1 MKKQNLLLYGVLAGI
16 LGLGSMGTFK
26 AGSGHIETVKEN
38 TTLVKTN
45 TTLKQENQKLTTE
58 NTQLKVTAD
67 SLIVA
72 GDSLKETVSTLENKV
87 DNYGTKIQTVKYTPK
102 DNDNTF
108 VREYKVS
115 VPIPE
120 VSDSTN

>member
-26 AGSGHIETVKEN
+26 AGSGHVETVKEN
-38 TTLVKTN
+38 NTLVKTN
-45 TTLKQENQKLTTE
+45 TSLKQENQKLTTE

-67 SLIVA
+67 SLTVE
-72 GDSLKETVSTLENKV
+72 GNSLKEAVFTLENKV
-87 DNYGTKIQTVKYTPK
+87 DNYETKIDEVSKTSR
-102 DNDNTF
+102 DNDNAF
-108 VREYKVS
+108 IREYKVS